1 MLVGLA
7 IGSAKKG
14 DPGGIESA
22 GQRKTRTMDQLDMSI
37 PGRIVLTAAIF
48 MVSHST
54 LLAQQADFVARNG
67 AVWTVDEANPTAEAV
82 ASLNGRLI
90 YVGSDEGVAAH
101 IGPDTEVINLN
112 DAFVTPGFYDNHV
125 HFEGTGRLLYGL
137 NLLDVSDEEA
147 FVSRVRDV
155 HERYAPGTW
164 IVGGDW
170 SAYET
175 WAEGEVAEAGREVNP
190 DDLYGDF
197 FLPNKDMID
206 DFTQDRP
213 VLVRR
218 FDRKVYMA
226 NSAALEFAGI
236 RQGTPD
242 PDGVAVERDESGEP
256 TGALF
261 NPVSGAVESTV
272 LVRDNV
278 RMLFSD
284 LIPAPS
290 RAQRIAETKE
300 AWQKMASVGVTS
312 YCDITS
318 NPVYVDI
325 YREMRDKGEMTA
337 RARYRPP
344 LDRWES
350 MSDLGIKI
358 GFGDDWIRFGATK
371 AWIDGIMGNS
381 SARFYEPYT
390 HNPTSRG
397 IWRDIMFP
405 FERSPNNPEDM
416 QSRLERLA
424 LEADENGIQ
433 LTVHAIGDE
442 ANGYLMDMLER
453 IIDKNG
459 EKDRRFRLVH
469 AQVMTDRDIQRGGDM
484 KIVAEVQP
492 FHTSD
497 DMRWMEERIGRDR
510 SRGAY
515 AFRRLWDSGA
525 TVSFGSD
532 SPGTN
537 ASRYYLNPMLGLYA
551 AVTRKTLSGQPEGG
565 WFPQEKLTVEEAIQA
580 YTLNTAYAGF
590 EENMKGSLTVGKL
603 ADFVV
608 LSDNLL
614 TMNPDDIKDVTVN
627 TTVVGGKVV
636 YAAD

>member
-1 MLVGLA
+1 MKPVFKRCMLMALL
-7 IGSAKKG
+7 
-14 DPGGIESA
+14 
-22 GQRKTRTMDQLDMSI
+22 TL
-37 PGRIVLTAAIF
+37 LTAPV
-48 MVSHST
+48 M
-54 LLAQQADFVARNG
+54 AQEADLVLRNG
-67 AVWTVDEANPTAEAV
+67 VIWTVDDDNPRAEAM
-82 ASLNGRLI
+82 ASAGDRIL
-90 YVGSDEGVAAH
+90 YVGSNSGVERF
-101 IGPDTEVINLN
+101 IGGDTEVVDLAGN
-112 DAFVTPGFYDNHV
+112 FVTPGFYDNHV
-125 HFEGTGRLLYGL
+125 HFESTGRLLYGL
-137 NLLDVSDEEA
+137 NLLDVSDEKS
-147 FVSRVRDV
+147 FVARIRDV
-155 HERYAPGTW
+155 DERYAPGTW

-175 WAEGEVAEAGREVNP
+175 WAEGDVAEAGREVNP
-190 DDLYGDF
+190 DDLYGNL
-197 FLPNKDMID
+197 FLPNKGMID
-206 DFTQDRP
+206 GFTRERP

-226 NSAALEFAGI
+226 NSAALEQAGI
-236 RQGTPD
+236 RKGAAD
-242 PDGVAVERDESGEP
+242 PEGIAVERNDDGEP

-272 LVRDNV
+272 LVQDNV
-278 RMLFSD
+278 RELFATI
-284 LIPAPS
+284 IPAPT
-290 RAQRIAETKE
+290 RAQRIAETRE
-300 AWQKMASVGVTS
+300 AWKKMASVGLTS

-318 NPVYVDI
+318 NPIYVDI
-325 YREMRDKGEMTA
+325 YREMREEDLMTA
-337 RARYRPP
+337 RVRYRPP
-344 LDRWES
+344 LDKWNY
-350 MSDLGIKI
+350 MAGLGIQI
-358 GFGDDWIRFGATK
+358 GFGDEWIRFGAVK

-390 HNPTSRG
+390 HNPASRG

-405 FERSPNNPEDM
+405 FERSPEKPEEM

-424 LEADENGIQ
+424 LEADAANIQ

-453 IIDKNG
+453 IIAKNG

-469 AQVMTDRDIQRGGDM
+469 AQIMTDRDIKRGGEM

-492 FHTSD
+492 YHTSD
-497 DMRWMEERIGRDR
+497 DMRWMEERIGRER

-565 WFPQEKLTVEEAIQA
+565 WFPQEKITIEQAIKA

-590 EENMKGSLTVGKL
+590 EEHLKGSLEAGKL
-603 ADFVV
+603 MDFVV

-614 TMNPDDIKDVTVN
+614 TMDPDDIKDVTVL

-636 YAAD
+636 YEAN

>member
-1 MLVGLA
+1 LLV
-7 IGSAKKG
+7 
-14 DPGGIESA
+14 
-22 GQRKTRTMDQLDMSI
+22 
-37 PGRIVLTAAIF
+37 VAAD
-48 MVSHST
+48 V
-54 LLAQQADFVARNG
+54 LAQQADFVARNG
-67 AVWTVDEANPTAEAV
+67 TIWTVDEENPEAEAL

-90 YVGSDEGVAAH
+90 YVGDNAGVDAH
-101 IGPDTEVINLN
+101 IGPDTRVIDLEG
-112 DAFVTPGFYDNHV
+112 AFVTPGFYDNHV
-125 HFEGTGRLLYGL
+125 HFEGTGQLLYGL

-147 FVSRVRDV
+147 FVSRVREV

-164 IVGGDW
+164 ITGGDW

-190 DDLYGDF
+190 DDQYGDF
-197 FLPNKDMID
+197 FLPNKAMID
-206 DFTQDRP
+206 GFTAERP

-226 NSAALEFAGI
+226 NSVALELAGI
-236 RQGTPD
+236 RAGTPD
-242 PDGVAVERDESGEP
+242 PEGIAVERDESGEP

-278 RMLFSD
+278 RALFRD

-290 RAQRIAETKE
+290 REQRIAETKE
-300 AWQKMASVGVTS
+300 AWEKMASVGVTS

-318 NPVYVDI
+318 NPIYVDI
-325 YREMRDKGEMTA
+325 YREMRDSGQMTA
-337 RARYRPP
+337 RVRYRPP
-344 LDRWES
+344 LDRWQS
-350 MSDLGIKI
+350 MANLGIKV

-390 HNPTSRG
+390 HNPASRG

-405 FERSPNNPEDM
+405 FERSPDNPEEM

-424 LEADENGIQ
+424 LEADANGIQ

-453 IIDKNG
+453 IIAKNG
-459 EKDRRFRLVH
+459 ERDRRFRLVH
-469 AQVMTDRDIQRGGDM
+469 AQVMTDRDIERGGQM
-484 KIVAEVQP
+484 NIVAEVQP
-492 FHTSD
+492 YHTSD

-525 TVSFGSD
+525 VVSFGSD

-565 WFPQEKLTVEEAIQA
+565 WFPQEKLTIEEAIQA

-590 EENMKGSLTVGKL
+590 EEHMKGSLTVGKL
-603 ADFVV
+603 NDFVV

-614 TMNPDDIKDVTVN
+614 TMNPDEIKDVTVR
-627 TTVVGGKVV
+627 TTVVGGRVV

>member
-1 MLVGLA
+1 MKTLA
-7 IGSAKKG
+7 IYSLTLIAGIACASA
-14 DPGGIESA
+14 A
-22 GQRKTRTMDQLDMSI
+22 FGQR
-37 PGRIVLTAAIF
+37 
-48 MVSHST
+48 
-54 LLAQQADFVARNG
+54 ADFVALNG
-67 AVWTVDEANPTAEAV
+67 VIWTVDENNPTAEAV

-90 YVGSDEGVAAH
+90 YVGSNAGVAAH
-101 IGPDTEVINLN
+101 IGTDTEVVDLGG
-112 DAFVTPGFYDNHV
+112 AFVTPGFYDNHV

-137 NLLDVSDEEA
+137 NLLDVSDEEGFIA
-147 FVSRVRDV
+147 RIRDV
-155 HERYAPGTW
+155 DARFAPGTW
-164 IVGGDW
+164 ITGGDW

-175 WAEGEVAEAGREVNP
+175 WAEGEVAEAGREINP
-190 DDLYGDF
+190 DDLYGNL
-197 FLPNKDMID
+197 FLPNKGMID
-206 DFTQDRP
+206 GFTGDRP

-226 NSAALEFAGI
+226 NSAALERAGI
-236 RQGTPD
+236 TTNSAD
-242 PDGVAVERDESGEP
+242 PEGIAVERDANGEP

-278 RMLFSD
+278 RTLFRD

-290 RAQRIAETKE
+290 REQRIAETKR
-300 AWQKMASVGVTS
+300 AWEQMAMVGVTS

-337 RARYRPP
+337 RTRYRPP

-350 MSDLGIKI
+350 MAELGIKV

-405 FERSPNNPEDM
+405 FERSPINPEDM

-424 LEADENGIQ
+424 LEADANGIQ

-453 IIDKNG
+453 IIAENG
-459 EKDRRFRLVH
+459 QKDRRFRLVH
-469 AQVMTDRDIQRGGDM
+469 AQVMTDRDIKRGGEM
-484 KIVAEVQP
+484 NIVAEVQP

-515 AFRRLWDSGA
+515 AFRRLWDSG
-525 TVSFGSD
+525 TVVSFGSD

-565 WFPQEKLTVEEAIQA
+565 WFPQEKLTIEEAIQA

-590 EENMKGSLTVGKL
+590 EEHMKGSLAVGKL

-608 LSDNLL
+608 LSGNLL
-614 TMNPDDIKDVTVN
+614 TINPDDIKDVTVS

-636 YAAD
+636 YRAN

>member
-1 MLVGLA
+1 MKVPARNPIRAITAILGCLISAAGLA
-7 IGSAKKG
+7 QEA
-14 DPGGIESA
+14 D
-22 GQRKTRTMDQLDMSI
+22 L
-37 PGRIVLTAAIF
+37 VL
-48 MVSHST
+48 
-54 LLAQQADFVARNG
+54 RNG
-67 AVWTVDEANPTAEAV
+67 VIWTVDDDNPRAEAV
-82 ASLNGRLI
+82 ASLGDRII
-90 YVGSDEGVAAH
+90 YVGDDAGIGAH
-101 IGPDTEVINLN
+101 IGPDTQIIDLGG
-112 DAFVTPGFYDNHV
+112 ALVTPGYNDNHV
-125 HFEGTGRLLYGL
+125 HFASTGRLLYGL
-137 NLLDVSDEEA
+137 NLLDVSDEAA
-147 FVSRVRDV
+147 FISRIRDV

-164 IVGGDW
+164 ITGGDW

-175 WAEGEVAEAGREVNP
+175 WAEGEIAEAGREVNP
-190 DDLYGDF
+190 DDLYGNF
-197 FLPNKDMID
+197 FLPNKSMID
-206 DFTQDRP
+206 GFTGDRP

-226 NSAALEFAGI
+226 NSAALAAAGI
-236 RQGTPD
+236 SRNSPD
-242 PDGVAVERDESGEP
+242 PEGVSVERGRNGEP

-278 RMLFSD
+278 RAHFND
-284 LIPAPS
+284 VIPPPS
-290 RAQRIAETKE
+290 REQMIQETLR
-300 AWQKMASVGVTS
+300 AWQQMREVGITSYSDVTS
-312 YCDITS
+312 P
-318 NPVYVDI
+318 PVQVDI
-325 YREMRDKGEMTA
+325 YRELRSRGQMTA
-337 RARYRPP
+337 RVRYRPP
-344 LDRWES
+344 LDRWQS
-350 MSDLGIKI
+350 MADLGIRV
-358 GFGDDWIRFGATK
+358 GFGDEWIRFGAVK

-390 HNPTSRG
+390 HNPASRG

-405 FERSPNNPEDM
+405 FERHPDAPEMM

-424 LEADENGIQ
+424 LQADAADIQ

-459 EKDRRFRLVH
+459 DKDRRFRLVH
-469 AQVMTDRDIQRGGDM
+469 AQVMTDRDIERGGEM
-484 KIVAEVQP
+484 QIVAEVQP

-551 AVTRKTLSGQPEGG
+551 AVTRKTLTGQPEGG
-565 WFPQEKLTVEEAIQA
+565 WFPQEKLTIEEAIKA
-580 YTLNTAYAGF
+580 YTLNTAYAAY
-590 EENMKGSLTVGKL
+590 EEDLKGTITVGKL
-603 ADFVV
+603 ADYVV

-614 TMNPDDIKDVTVN
+614 TMDPDGIKDVTVK
-627 TTVVGGKVV
+627 TTIVGGEIV
-636 YAAD
+636 YEAD

>member
-1 MLVGLA
+1 MNFLSKLV
-7 IGSAKKG
+7 I
-14 DPGGIESA
+14 GGISSLA
-22 GQRKTRTMDQLDMSI
+22 LLLPAHAQDADL
-37 PGRIVLTAAIF
+37 VL
-48 MVSHST
+48 
-54 LLAQQADFVARNG
+54 RNG
-67 AVWTVDEANPTAEAV
+67 VVWTVDDNNPRGEAI
-82 ASLNGRLI
+82 ASLNDKI
-90 YVGSDEGVAAH
+90 VYVGSDAGVENY
-101 IGPDTEVINLN
+101 IGPGTRVVDLAGKLVI
-112 DAFVTPGFYDNHV
+112 PGFNDNHV
-125 HFEGTGRLLYGL
+125 HFESTGMLLYGL
-137 NLLDVSDEEA
+137 NLLDVSDESG
-147 FVSRVRDV
+147 FVERIRDV

-175 WAEGEVAEAGREVNP
+175 WAVNDVAEAGRQVNP
-190 DDLYGDF
+190 DDLYGNL
-197 FLPNKDMID
+197 FLPNKEMID
-206 DFTQDRP
+206 DFTGDRP

-218 FDRKVYMA
+218 FDYKVYLA
-226 NSAALEFAGI
+226 NSAALKLAGI
-236 RQGTPD
+236 GLGTKD
-242 PDGVAVERDESGEP
+242 PEGIAVERSADGEP

-278 RMLFSD
+278 NALFQD
-284 LIPAPS
+284 LIPEPS
-290 RAQRIAETKE
+290 RDQRIAETLETWK
-300 AWQKMASVGVTS
+300 KMARVGVTS
-312 YCDITS
+312 YSDVTS

-325 YREMRDKGEMTA
+325 YREMREKDLMTA
-337 RARYRPP
+337 RVRYRPP
-344 LDRWES
+344 LDKWES
-350 MSDLGIKI
+350 MSELGIRV
-358 GFGDDWIRFGATK
+358 GFGDEWIRFGAVK

-390 HNPTSRG
+390 HNPASRG

-405 FERSPNNPEDM
+405 FERSPDNPEDM

-424 LEADENGIQ
+424 LEADNAGIQ

-453 IIDKNG
+453 IIEKNG
-459 EKDRRFRLVH
+459 DKDRRFRLVH
-469 AQVMTDRDIQRGGDM
+469 AQIMTDRDIKRGGRM

-492 FHTSD
+492 FHASD
-497 DMRWMEERIGRDR
+497 DMRWMEERIGRTR

-537 ASRYYLNPMLGLYA
+537 ASRYFLNPMLGLYA

-565 WFPQEKLTVEEAIQA
+565 WFPQEKITIEEAIRA

-590 EENMKGSLTVGKL
+590 EENIKGSLETGKL
-603 ADFVV
+603 ADFVI
-608 LSDNLL
+608 LSENLL
-614 TMNPDDIKDVTVN
+614 TMNSDGIKDVTVLM
-627 TTVVGGKVV
+627 TVVGGRVV
-636 YAAD
+636 YEAE

>member
-1 MLVGLA
+1 MKMTLKA
-7 IGSAKKG
+7 
-14 DPGGIESA
+14 GGILATLALTYSVASA
-22 GQRKTRTMDQLDMSI
+22 QDAD
-37 PGRIVLTAAIF
+37 IVVT
-48 MVSHST
+48 
-54 LLAQQADFVARNG
+54 NG
-67 AVWTVDEANPTAEAV
+67 TIWTVDENNPRAEAI
-82 ASLNGRLI
+82 ASRNGRI
-90 YVGSDEGVAAH
+90 IFVGSNANAAKH
-101 IGPDTEVINLN
+101 IGAATEVVDLEG
-112 DAFVTPGFYDNHV
+112 AFVTPGFYDNHV

-137 NLLDVSDEEA
+137 NLLDVSDEA
-147 FVSRVRDV
+147 SFVERIRDV
-155 HERYAPGTW
+155 DQRYAPGTW

-190 DDLYGDF
+190 DDMYGNF
-197 FLPNKDMID
+197 FLPNKRMID
-206 DFTQDRP
+206 GFTEDRP

-226 NSAALEFAGI
+226 NSAALELAGI
-236 RQGTPD
+236 SRGTPD
-242 PDGVAVERDESGEP
+242 PEGIAVERDDRGEP

-278 RMLFSD
+278 RALFGD
-284 LIPAPS
+284 LIPEPS
-290 RAQRIAETKE
+290 REQRIAETKE
-300 AWQKMASVGVTS
+300 AWSKMASVGLTS

-318 NPVYVDI
+318 NPIYVDI

-350 MSDLGIKI
+350 MNDLGIKI

-390 HNPTSRG
+390 HNPSSRG

-424 LEADENGIQ
+424 IEADAANIQ

-453 IIDKNG
+453 IIAKNG
-459 EKDRRFRLVH
+459 ERDRRFRLVH
-469 AQVMTDRDIQRGGDM
+469 AQVMTDRDIKRGGEM
-484 KIVAEVQP
+484 SIVAEVQP

-525 TVSFGSD
+525 VVSFGSD

-565 WFPQEKLTVEEAIQA
+565 WFPQEKLTIEEAIQA

-590 EENMKGSLTVGKL
+590 EENMKGSITVGKL

-614 TMNPDDIKDVTVN
+614 TINPDSIKDVTVEA
-627 TTVVGGKVV
+627 TYVGGKAV
-636 YAAD
+636 YEAQ

>member
-1 MLVGLA
+1 MRGESEKDARARRQTKYQIEPNNMNILSKVV
-7 IGSAKKG
+7 IGSMSFLAMVL
-14 DPGGIESA
+14 PA
-22 GQRKTRTMDQLDMSI
+22 HGQDADL
-37 PGRIVLTAAIF
+37 VL
-48 MVSHST
+48 
-54 LLAQQADFVARNG
+54 RNG
-67 AVWTVDEANPTAEAV
+67 VVWTVDDNNPRGEAI
-82 ASLNGRLI
+82 ASLNDKI
-90 YVGSDEGVAAH
+90 VYVGSDAGVEKY
-101 IGPDTEVINLN
+101 IGPGTRVVDLDGKLVM
-112 DAFVTPGFYDNHV
+112 PGFNDNHV
-125 HFEGTGRLLYGL
+125 HFESTGRLLYGL
-137 NLLDVSDEEA
+137 NLLDVSDENS
-147 FVSRVRDV
+147 FVERIRNV

-164 IVGGDW
+164 IIGGDW

-175 WAEGEVAEAGREVNP
+175 WAAGDVAEAGREVTP
-190 DDLYGDF
+190 DDLYGNL
-197 FLPNKDMID
+197 FLPNKEMID
-206 DFTQDRP
+206 DFTADRP

-226 NSAALEFAGI
+226 NSAALELAGI
-236 RQGTPD
+236 TAATPD
-242 PDGVAVERDESGEP
+242 PDGIAVERSPDGDP

-261 NPVSGAVESTV
+261 NPVTGAVESTV

-278 RMLFSD
+278 GALFRD
-284 LIPAPS
+284 LIPEPS
-290 RAQRIAETKE
+290 RSQRIAETLETWK
-300 AWQKMASVGVTS
+300 KMASVGVTS

-325 YREMRDKGEMTA
+325 YREMREKDLMTA
-337 RARYRPP
+337 RVRYRPP
-344 LDRWES
+344 LDKWEY
-350 MSDLGIKI
+350 MSELGIRI
-358 GFGDDWIRFGATK
+358 GFGDEWIRFGAVK

-390 HNPTSRG
+390 HNPASRG

-405 FERSPNNPEDM
+405 FERSPDNPEEM

-424 LEADENGIQ
+424 LEADNAGIQ

-453 IIDKNG
+453 IIEKNG
-459 EKDRRFRLVH
+459 DEDRRFRLVH
-469 AQVMTDRDIQRGGDM
+469 AQIMTDRDIKRGGRM

-492 FHTSD
+492 FHASD
-497 DMRWMEERIGRDR
+497 DMRWMEERIGRNR

-537 ASRYYLNPMLGLYA
+537 ASRYFLNPMLGLYA

-565 WFPQEKLTVEEAIQA
+565 WFPQEKITIEEAIRA

-590 EENMKGSLTVGKL
+590 EENIKGSLETGKL
-603 ADFVV
+603 ADFVI

-614 TMNPDDIKDVTVN
+614 TMDPDGIKDVTVLM
-627 TTVVGGKVV
+627 TVVGGRVV
-636 YAAD
+636 Y

>member
-1 MLVGLA
+1 M
-7 IGSAKKG
+7 KNH
-14 DPGGIESA
+14 A
-22 GQRKTRTMDQLDMSI
+22 G
-37 PGRIVLTAAIF
+37 IVLATVISVASASTAF
-48 MVSHST
+48 
-54 LLAQQADFVARNG
+54 AQHADLVVRNG
-67 AVWTVDEANPTAEAV
+67 NIWTVDRENPRAEAA
-82 ASLNGRLI
+82 ASLNGRLV
-90 YVGSDEGVAAH
+90 YVGSDGGVAAY
-101 IGPDTEVINLN
+101 IGPDTEVIDL
-112 DAFVTPGFYDNHV
+112 DGAFVTPGFYDNHV

-137 NLLDVSDEEA
+137 NLLDVSDEDA
-147 FVSRVRDV
+147 FIERVRAV

-164 IVGGDW
+164 ITGGDW

-175 WAEGEVAEAGREVNP
+175 WAEGAVAEAGREVNP

-197 FLPNKDMID
+197 FLPHKGMID
-206 DFTQDRP
+206 GFTKERP

-226 NSAALEFAGI
+226 NSPALELAGI
-236 RQGTPD
+236 RRGTPD
-242 PDGVAVERDESGEP
+242 PEGIAVQRDRNGEP

-278 RMLFSD
+278 RTLFD
-284 LIPAPS
+284 ELIPPPS
-290 RAQRIAETKE
+290 REQRIAETKE
-300 AWQKMASVGVTS
+300 AWSKMASVGVTS

-318 NPVYVDI
+318 DPVYVDI

-344 LDRWES
+344 LDRWQS
-350 MSDLGIKI
+350 MADLGIRI

-390 HNPTSRG
+390 HNPSSRG

-405 FERSPNNPEDM
+405 FERSPDSPEDM

-424 LEADENGIQ
+424 LEADAAGIQ

-453 IIDKNG
+453 IIVKNG

-469 AQVMTDRDIQRGGDM
+469 AQVMTDRDIERGGKM
-484 KIVAEVQP
+484 NIVAEVQP
-492 FHTSD
+492 YHTSD

-525 TVSFGSD
+525 VVSFGSD

-565 WFPQEKLTVEEAIQA
+565 WFPQEKLTIEEAIQA

-590 EENMKGSLTVGKL
+590 EEHMKGTIAVGKL

-608 LSDNLL
+608 LSDDLL
-614 TMNPDDIKDVTVN
+614 TIDPDDIKDVTVVK
-627 TTVVGGKVV
+627 TFVGGEEV
-636 YAAD
+636 YSAD

>member
-1 MLVGLA
+1 MGNA
-7 IGSAKKG
+7 FG
-14 DPGGIESA
+14 
-22 GQRKTRTMDQLDMSI
+22 
-37 PGRIVLTAAIF
+37 
-48 MVSHST
+48 
-54 LLAQQADFVARNG
+54 QQADFVARNG
-67 AVWTVDEANPTAEAV
+67 NIWTVDEANPQAQAL
-82 ASLNGRLI
+82 AALNGRFI
-90 YVGSDEGVAAH
+90 YVGSDDGVENH
-101 IGPDTEVINLN
+101 IGAETEVIDL
-112 DAFVTPGFYDNHV
+112 DGAFVTPGFYDNHV
-125 HFEGTGRLLYGL
+125 HFESTGQLLYGL
-137 NLLDVSDEEA
+137 NLLDVSDEA
-147 FVSRVRDV
+147 SFVARIRSVDS
-155 HERYAPGTW
+155 RYAAGTW
-164 IVGGDW
+164 ITGGDW
-170 SAYET
+170 SAYEA
-175 WAEGEVAEAGREVNP
+175 WAEGDVAEAGRRFNP
-190 DDLYGDF
+190 NDEYGNF
-197 FLPNKDMID
+197 FLPDKGMID
-206 DFTQDRP
+206 SFTENRP

-218 FDRKVYMA
+218 FDRKVYLA
-226 NSAALEFAGI
+226 NSAALELAGI
-236 RQGTPD
+236 SKGQPD
-242 PDGVAVERDESGEP
+242 PEGIAVERSKAGEP

-261 NPVSGAVESTV
+261 NPVAGAVESTV
-272 LVRDNV
+272 LIRDNI
-278 RMLFSD
+278 MALFGE

-290 RAQRIAETKE
+290 RDQRIAETKQT
-300 AWQKMASVGVTS
+300 WQQMASVGVTS

-318 NPVYVDI
+318 NPIYVDI
-325 YREMRDKGEMTA
+325 YHELRDRGEMTA
-337 RARYRPP
+337 RVRYRPP

-350 MSDLGIKI
+350 MADLGIKI

-390 HNPTSRG
+390 HNPSSRG

-405 FERSPNNPEDM
+405 FERSPDNPEEM

-424 LEADENGIQ
+424 LKADANGIQ

-453 IIDKNG
+453 IIVKNG

-469 AQVMTDRDIQRGGDM
+469 AQVMTDRDIERAGEM
-484 KIVAEVQP
+484 NIVAEVQP

-525 TVSFGSD
+525 VVSFGSD

-551 AVTRKTLSGQPEGG
+551 AVTRKTLSGRPEGG
-565 WFPQEKLTVEEAIQA
+565 WFPEEKLSVEEAIKA
-580 YTLNTAYAGF
+580 YTLNTAYASF
-590 EENMKGSLTVGKL
+590 EEDLKGTITVGKL

-614 TMNPDDIKDVTVN
+614 TMNQTDIKDVTVR
-627 TTVVGGKVV
+627 TTVVGGKAV
-636 YAAD
+636 YSAD

>member
-1 MLVGLA
+1 MKLLSRVGMFILSLTVFVMPAVAQDADLVL
-7 IGSAKKG
+7 
-14 DPGGIESA
+14 
-22 GQRKTRTMDQLDMSI
+22 
-37 PGRIVLTAAIF
+37 
-48 MVSHST
+48 
-54 LLAQQADFVARNG
+54 RNG
-67 AVWTVDEANPTAEAV
+67 VIWTVDDDNPRAEAV
-82 ASLNGRLI
+82 AAVDGKII
-90 YVGSDEGVAAH
+90 YVGSNDGVGQY
-101 IGPDTEVINLN
+101 IGADTKVIDLGGK
-112 DAFVTPGFYDNHV
+112 FVTPGFYDNHV
-125 HFEGTGRLLYGL
+125 HFEDTGQLLYGL
-137 NLLDVSDEEA
+137 SLLDVSSERE
-147 FVSRVRDV
+147 FVARIRDV
-155 HERYAPGTW
+155 NERYSPGTW
-164 IVGGDW
+164 ITGGEW

-175 WAEGEVAEAGREVNP
+175 WAEGDIAEAGRMVNP
-190 DDLYGDF
+190 DDMYGNL
-197 FLPNKDMID
+197 FLPNKGMID
-206 DFTQDRP
+206 SFTQDRP

-226 NSAALEFAGI
+226 NSVALEAVGI
-236 RQGTPD
+236 SQGSAD
-242 PDGVAVERDESGEP
+242 PQGIAVERDASGEP

-261 NPVSGAVESTV
+261 NPVSGAVDSTV
-272 LVRDNV
+272 LIRDNV
-278 RMLFSD
+278 RALFAAV
-284 LIPAPS
+284 IPEPT
-290 RAQRIAETKE
+290 REQRKAETLETWK
-300 AWQKMASVGVTS
+300 KMASVGVTS

-318 NPVYVDI
+318 NPIYVDI
-325 YREMRDKGEMTA
+325 YREMRDQDLMTA
-337 RARYRPP
+337 RVRYRPP
-344 LDRWES
+344 LDKWNY
-350 MSDLGIKI
+350 MAGLGIQV
-358 GFGDDWIRFGATK
+358 GFGDEWIRFGAVK

-390 HNPTSRG
+390 HNPASRG

-405 FERSPNNPEDM
+405 FERSPERPEEM

-424 LEADENGIQ
+424 IDADAANIQ

-453 IIDKNG
+453 IIARNG

-469 AQVMTDRDIQRGGDM
+469 AQIMTDRDIKRGGEM
-484 KIVAEVQP
+484 KIIAEVQP
-492 FHTSD
+492 YHTSD

-565 WFPQEKLTVEEAIQA
+565 WFPQEKISIEEAIKA

-590 EENMKGSLTVGKL
+590 EEDIKGTVTVGKL

-614 TMNPDDIKDVTVN
+614 TMNADDIKDVTVV

-636 YAAD
+636 YSSN

>member
-1 MLVGLA
+1 MSENLKTVLMA
-7 IGSAKKG
+7 VIGCAFMSSAFG
-14 DPGGIESA
+14 
-22 GQRKTRTMDQLDMSI
+22 
-37 PGRIVLTAAIF
+37 
-48 MVSHST
+48 
-54 LLAQQADFVARNG
+54 QQADFVAKNG
-67 AVWTVDEANPTAEAV
+67 NFWTVDEVNPRAEAV
-82 ASLNGRLI
+82 AVLNGRFI
-90 YVGSDEGVAAH
+90 YVGSDAGIDQHV
-101 IGPDTEVINLN
+101 GTDTDVIDLGG
-112 DAFVTPGFYDNHV
+112 AFVTPGFYDNHV
-125 HFEGTGRLLYGL
+125 HFESTGRLLYGL
-137 NLLDVSDEEA
+137 NLLDVSDEA
-147 FVSRVRDV
+147 SFVARIREVDS
-155 HERYAPGTW
+155 RYAAGTW
-164 IVGGDW
+164 ITAGDW

-175 WAEGEVAEAGREVNP
+175 WAAGEVAEAGHEVNP
-190 DDLYGDF
+190 NDLYGDF
-197 FLPNKDMID
+197 FLPNKGMID
-206 DFTQDRP
+206 GFTLDRP

-218 FDRKVYMA
+218 FDRKVYLA
-226 NSAALEFAGI
+226 NSAALQLAGI
-236 RQGTPD
+236 RQGQPD
-242 PDGVAVERDESGEP
+242 PEGFDVERGSDGEP

-272 LVRDNV
+272 LIRDGV
-278 RMLFSD
+278 MALFGD
-284 LIPAPS
+284 LIPVPS
-290 RAQRIAETKE
+290 RGQRIAETKE
-300 AWQKMASVGVTS
+300 AWKQMASVGVTS

-318 NPVYVDI
+318 DPVYVDI
-325 YREMRDKGEMTA
+325 YRELRDKGEMTA

-350 MSDLGIKI
+350 MANLGIKI

-390 HNPTSRG
+390 HNPSSRG

-405 FERSPNNPEDM
+405 FERSPDNPEEM

-424 LEADENGIQ
+424 LKADANGIQ

-453 IIDKNG
+453 INIKNG

-469 AQVMTDRDIQRGGDM
+469 AQIMTDRDIERAGEM
-484 KIVAEVQP
+484 NIVAEVQP

-525 TVSFGSD
+525 IVSFGSD

-537 ASRYYLNPMLGLYA
+537 ASRYYLNPMLGIYA
-551 AVTRKTLSGQPEGG
+551 AVTRKTLSGLPEGG
-565 WFPQEKLTVEEAIQA
+565 WFPQEKLTTEEAIQA

-590 EENMKGSLTVGKL
+590 EETMKGTITVGKL

-608 LSDNLL
+608 LSENLL
-614 TMNPDDIKDVTVN
+614 TMNPNDIKDVAVR

-636 YAAD
+636 YSAN

>member
-1 MLVGLA
+1 MKFLSCLLSVGMACMVLPANAQDADLVLR
-7 IGSAKKG
+7 
-14 DPGGIESA
+14 GGVI
-22 GQRKTRTMDQLDMSI
+22 
-37 PGRIVLTAAIF
+37 
-48 MVSHST
+48 
-54 LLAQQADFVARNG
+54 
-67 AVWTVDEANPTAEAV
+67 WTVDDSNPRAEALAARDDKIV
-82 ASLNGRLI
+82 
-90 YVGSDEGVAAH
+90 YVGSDDVVERY
-101 IGPDTEVINLN
+101 IGPNTRVVDLGGKL
-112 DAFVTPGFYDNHV
+112 VTPGFYDNHV
-125 HFEGTGRLLYGL
+125 HFESTGRLLYGL
-137 NLLDVSDEEA
+137 NLLDISDEA
-147 FVSRVRDV
+147 GFVERIRDV
-155 HERYAPGTW
+155 HERYSPGTW

-175 WAEGEVAEAGREVNP
+175 WAAGDVAEAGREVNP
-190 DDLYGDF
+190 DDLYGNL
-197 FLPNKDMID
+197 FLPNKGMID
-206 DFTQDRP
+206 DFTADRP

-218 FDRKVYMA
+218 FDRKVYLA
-226 NSAALEFAGI
+226 NSAALELAGI
-236 RQGTPD
+236 GSGTKD
-242 PDGVAVERDESGEP
+242 PEGIAVERSADGEP

-278 RMLFSD
+278 RAFFRD
-284 LIPAPS
+284 IIPEPS
-290 RAQRIAETKE
+290 SGQRIAETLE
-300 AWQKMASVGVTS
+300 AWKTMAGVGITS

-318 NPVYVDI
+318 NPIYVDI
-325 YREMRDKGEMTA
+325 YREMREKDQMTA
-337 RARYRPP
+337 RVRYRPP
-344 LDRWES
+344 LDKWEY
-350 MSDLGIKI
+350 MYELGIRV
-358 GFGDDWIRFGATK
+358 GFGDEWIRFGAVK

-390 HNPTSRG
+390 HNPASRG

-405 FERSPNNPEDM
+405 FERSPDNPEDM

-424 LEADENGIQ
+424 LDADNAGIQ

-453 IIDKNG
+453 IIAKNG
-459 EKDRRFRLVH
+459 MKDRRFRLVH
-469 AQVMTDRDIQRGGDM
+469 AHVMTDRDIKRGGQM
-484 KIVAEVQP
+484 NIIAEVQP

-537 ASRYYLNPMLGLYA
+537 ASRYFLNPMLGLYA

-565 WFPQEKLTVEEAIQA
+565 WFPQEKITIEEAIKG

-590 EENMKGSLTVGKL
+590 EEDIKGSLEVGKL
-603 ADFVV
+603 ADFVI

-614 TMNPDDIKDVTVN
+614 TMDPDGIKDVAVLM
-627 TTVVGGKVV
+627 TVVGGRVV
-636 YAAD
+636 HEAE

>member
-1 MLVGLA
+1 MARAIRSPGSWSITKKYNDLDDMKYFSKIMAGVVACLFLVSTANAQEADL
-7 IGSAKKG
+7 
-14 DPGGIESA
+14 
-22 GQRKTRTMDQLDMSI
+22 
-37 PGRIVLTAAIF
+37 VL
-48 MVSHST
+48 
-54 LLAQQADFVARNG
+54 RNG
-67 AVWTVDEANPTAEAV
+67 VIWTVDDNNPEGEAI
-82 ASLNGRLI
+82 ASRDDKI
-90 YVGSDEGVAAH
+90 VYVGSNSGVAQF
-101 IGPDTEVINLN
+101 IGPNTRVVDLGGKL
-112 DAFVTPGFYDNHV
+112 VTPGFNDNHV
-125 HFEGTGRLLYGL
+125 HFEGTGSLLYGL
-137 NLLDVSDEEA
+137 NLLDVSDEAE
-147 FVSRVRDV
+147 FIQRIRDV

-175 WAEGEVAEAGREVNP
+175 WAAGDVGEEGREVNP
-190 DDLYGDF
+190 DDLYGNL
-197 FLPNKDMID
+197 FLPNKEMID
-206 DFTQDRP
+206 DFTGDRP

-226 NSAALEFAGI
+226 NSAALELAGI
-236 RQGTPD
+236 TVRSPD
-242 PDGVAVERDESGEP
+242 PEGIAVERSAGGEP

-278 RMLFSD
+278 RVLFGD
-284 LIPAPS
+284 LIPEPS
-290 RAQRIAETKE
+290 REQRIAETLE
-300 AWQKMASVGVTS
+300 AWKKMASVGVTS

-325 YREMRDKGEMTA
+325 YREMREKDLMTA
-337 RARYRPP
+337 RVRYRPP
-344 LDRWES
+344 LDKWEY
-350 MSDLGIKI
+350 MSELGIRI
-358 GFGDDWIRFGATK
+358 GFGDEWIRFGAVK

-390 HNPTSRG
+390 HNPASRG

-405 FERSPNNPEDM
+405 FERSPDNPEDM

-424 LEADENGIQ
+424 LDADNAGIQ

-453 IIDKNG
+453 IIQKNG

-469 AQVMTDRDIQRGGDM
+469 AQVMTDRDIKRGGQM
-484 KIVAEVQP
+484 NIVAEVQP

-525 TVSFGSD
+525 IVSFGTD

-537 ASRYYLNPMLGLYA
+537 ASRYFLNPMLGLYA

-565 WFPQEKLTVEEAIQA
+565 WFPQEKITIEEAIKA

-590 EENMKGSLTVGKL
+590 EEDIKGSLEVGKL
-603 ADFVV
+603 ADLVI

-614 TMNPDDIKDVTVN
+614 TMDPDGIKDVTIEM
-627 TTVVGGKVV
+627 TVVGGRVV
-636 YAAD
+636 YEIG